1 MGNSAIP
8 FRNPWLAAAL
18 LLIGTAGLP
27 ARAAAPAASAPT
39 PSTQA
44 GPAKLPE
51 FALKDLEG
59 KEWTSAQFKG
69 QALLVDFWATWCNTC
84 KETIPKLAELN
95 DKYKGKG
102 LTIIGISVDK
112 GSAEK
117 ITKAAKRLGINYLV
131 LLDQENTLGKP
142 FGFSGI
148 PSLYIF
154 DKSGALKTAMPGYDP
169 EQEEALAA
177 AADKAAK

>member
-1 MGNSAIP
+1 AMVLLTGWVSMPSPAK
-8 FRNPWLAAAL
+8 AAAAQP
-18 LLIGTAGLP
+18 GPAQLP
-27 ARAAAPAASAPT
+27 AFT
-39 PSTQA
+39 
-44 GPAKLPE
+44 
-51 FALKDLEG
+51 LKDIDG
-59 KEWTSAQFKG
+59 KDWSSSQFKG
-69 QALLVDFWATWCNTC
+69 QALLVDFWATWCAAC

-117 ITKAAKRLGINYLV
+117 ISKAAKRLGINYLV
-131 LLDQENTLGKP
+131 LLDKENSLGKS

-169 EQEEALAA
+169 GQEDALAA
-177 AADKAAK
+177 AVEKASK